1 MQVNLKIEILKV
13 FELNFSFC
21 SNKKIKDGK
30 DAKTSDGTNAAPD
43 KQPPAS
49 K

>member
-13 FELNFSFC
+13 FELTFSFC
-21 SNKKIKDGK
+21 SNKKIKDEK
-30 DAKTSDGTNAAPD
+30 DAKTNDSSTAASD
-43 KQPPAS
+43 KQPTAS